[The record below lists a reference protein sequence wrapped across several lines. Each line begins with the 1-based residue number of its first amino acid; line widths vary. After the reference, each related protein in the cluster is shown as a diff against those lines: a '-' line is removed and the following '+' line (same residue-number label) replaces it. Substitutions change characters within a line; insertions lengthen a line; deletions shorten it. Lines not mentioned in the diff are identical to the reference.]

1 MAERRIH
8 YQLVAPLAA
17 TIGPEEPERR
27 QAFLNRHAAPG
38 HSVRVASAA
47 MARGSIEGD
56 WDATI
61 AGPSIVEG
69 IRSAAA
75 ERYDAAIVGC
85 FSDPSLGASREAV
98 SIPVVGPGASSVLT
112 ALQVGERISVLTPG
126 DSSGGRTRSFF
137 RMLGLEDRLASA
149 RGVGL
154 SVVEMAE
161 AAKAGSIGAHIGNV
175 AAAARRAVNE
185 DGADV
190 LILGCMSM
198 AFLDPTEAIGAEV
211 GVPVVNPVIAALK
224 AAEAQL
230 AMGLSHS
237 PRRWPRA
244 DVRPVIE
251 LASAK
256 AEPEEAI

>member
-1 MAERRIH
+1 MIERKIH

-17 TIGPEEPERR
+17 TIGPEEPVRR

-38 HSVRVASAA
+38 TLVQVVSAA
-47 MARGSIEGD
+47 AARGSIEGD

-69 IRSAAA
+69 ILGA
-75 ERYDAAIVGC
+75 EADGFDAAIVGC
-85 FSDPSLGASREAV
+85 FSDPSLGAVREAV
-98 SIPVVGPGASSVLT
+98 SIPVVGPGTSSILM

-126 DSSGGRTRSFF
+126 DNAGGRTRSFF
-137 RMLGLEDRLASA
+137 RALGLEDRLASA

-161 AAKAGSIGAHIGNV
+161 AAKAGTIGAHLKSV
-175 AAAARRAVNE
+175 ATAARRAVDD
-185 DGADV
+185 DGAEV
-190 LILGCMSM
+190 LVLGCMSM
-198 AFLDPTEAIGAEV
+198 AFLDPTEVIGAEV

-237 PRRWPRA
+237 RRRWPRA
-244 DVRPVIE
+244 NPRPVIQ
-251 LASAK
+251 LASRN
-256 AEPEEAI
+256 AETEEAI